1 DIHLITKKI
10 NTLIEYFQDFSK
22 NNLNNEKSNNNDYY
36 HFRNLIN
43 GLEDIIQI
51 LNSSELS
58 LFNGKVLV
66 LTGQAGSG
74 KSHLLGDF
82 VQKRQNSGK
91 YSLLLLGQDF
101 TEKSNAWNQ
110 ILSKQLN
117 LNITPE
123 VFLSA
128 LDSIGEMQKER
139 VILAIDALNEGEG
152 KSLWNN
158 QLNGLIELV
167 SQYPN
172 IGLVLSVRDS
182 YQDIIFN
189 KLNIKNQ
196 DKLCYIKHTGFIDN
210 EFEAIQIFFPYYG
223 LQLPSIPLLNPE
235 FSNPLYLKLFCE
247 SLKYQGET
255 CVPKGHKGFNHI
267 VKSYLDGIEKRIC
280 EQIEQDIGSHLVQRA
295 ANVIAKLQLEED
307 KYSLDYMTVKR
318 AIC

>member
-1 DIHLITKKI
+1 
-10 NTLIEYFQDFSK
+10 
-22 NNLNNEKSNNNDYY
+22 

-43 GLEDIIQI
+43 GLEDIIQL
-51 LNSSELS
+51 LNSSKLS

-66 LTGQAGSG
+66 LTGPAGSG

-82 VQKRQNSGK
+82 VQKSQDSGK
-91 YSLLLLGQDF
+91 YALLLLGQDF
-101 TEKSNAWNQ
+101 TEKSNACNQ
-110 ILSKQLN
+110 IFKQLN
-117 LNITPE
+117 LNNITPD

-128 LDSIGEMQKER
+128 LNSIGEMQKER

-182 YQDIIFN
+182 YQDIVFN
-189 KLNIKNQ
+189 QLNVKNKE
-196 DKLCYIKHTGFIDN
+196 KLCYVKHTGFMDN

-255 CVPKGHKGFNHI
+255 SIPKGHKGFNYI
-267 VKSYLDGIEKRIC
+267 VKSYLDGVEKRIC
-280 EQIEQDIGSHLVQRA
+280 EQIEQDTGAHLVHRA
-295 ANVIAKLQLEED
+295 INVIAQLQLEENKD
-307 KYSLDYMTVKR
+307 SLDYLTAKR
-318 AIC
+318 KVSDE